1 MLFERFSPRICVV
14 GLGYVGLPVAH
25 SFAKQFDVVG
35 FDVDQRR
42 IDQLSLNIDWTG
54 EVSKDELAD
63 SKLTFSSNPAVIS
76 DSNFIVV
83 AVPTPVSEHKTPDFS
98 LLKRACSTIGA
109 VLKPGSIIIFE
120 STVYPGA
127 TEEICGPAL
136 EEASGL
142 QSGSDFKLAYSPERI
157 NPGDKEHPLEQ
168 IIKIVSGEDEATL
181 RIVSETYG
189 AIITAGIFEAT
200 SIKVAE
206 AAKVLE
212 NTQRDINIA
221 LMNEMSKICNRLDIR
236 SADVLKAAGTKWN
249 FLPFTPGLVGGHC
262 IGVDPY
268 YLTSKA
274 EQLGYHPEV
283 ILAGRRINDAMP
295 EYVGIQIL
303 QMLAGAG
310 KSIRRA
316 RVGVLGITFKEN
328 VPDIRN
334 SKVAALISE
343 LAKYNI
349 SVKVSDPWADAAE
362 TMQEYGVKLVD
373 QAMLTELD
381 LLIIAVPHE
390 KYMSDIVESI
400 PMMMA
405 GDGIV
410 VDLKSAIEPSDLK
423 GSYRYWSL

>member
-1 MLFERFSPRICVV
+1 MQPEIFSPKICVV

-25 SFAKQFDVVG
+25 AFAKQFDVVG

-54 EVSKDELAD
+54 EVSKDELAN
-63 SKLTFSSNPAVIS
+63 SNLTFSSNPAVIS
-76 DSNFIVV
+76 SSNFIVV

-98 LLKRACSTIGA
+98 LLKKACATIGA
-109 VLKPGSIIIFE
+109 VLKPGSIIVFE

-181 RIVSETYG
+181 RVVSETYG

-295 EYVGIQIL
+295 EYLGIQIL
-303 QMLAGAG
+303 QLLAGAG
-310 KSIRRA
+310 KSIQKA

-334 SKVAALISE
+334 SKVADLISE
-343 LAKYNI
+343 LEKYNI
-349 SVKVSDPWADAAE
+349 SVMVSDPWADAAE
-362 TMQEYGVKLVD
+362 TMQEYGVKLLD
-373 QAMLTELD
+373 QSMLSDLD

-390 KYMSDIVESI
+390 KFMIDIVGAI

-410 VDLKSAIEPSDLK
+410 VDLKSAIEPSDLNS
-423 GSYRYWSL
+423 SYQYWSL